1 MLTLPIEHFTLYIGS
16 LTRLEASHMHFLP
29 LIIEFKRY
37 TFGRTNK
44 GTDIIMIEFRVT
56 AQTLLHKEALL
67 GKNKIMY

>member
-1 MLTLPIEHFTLYIGS
+1 
-16 LTRLEASHMHFLP
+16 MHFLP